1 MVSRFIII
9 DNDAVN
15 NLLCT
20 LTIKDVAGKAEIKN
34 FDTGLK
40 AFDYIAREYSD
51 AEIPTI
57 LLLDINMPIWSGWD
71 FLDNFEKMDEK
82 IKRQIKIYM
91 ISSSIDTNDKNRA
104 KENKNVA
111 DYIEKPL
118 SEEIAL
124 LMSEQG

>member
-104 KENKNVA
+104 KEK
-111 DYIEKPL
+111 
-118 SEEIAL
+118 
-124 LMSEQG
+124 